1 MIRIVLVD
9 DEPVVRHGLK
19 MRLEL
24 TKEMRVVG
32 EAGDGETA
40 LQLIRELK
48 PDVVVM
54 DIELHQSDG
63 ITLTRTLRAEKS
75 SAAIL
80 IHSMHDDAETR
91 EKARGAGAAKFV
103 SKHEG
108 TVALLK
114 AIREVTK
121 LPQDSIPQEQPNG
134 GSENHQ

>member
-24 TKEMRVVG
+24 IKEMRVVG

-40 LQLIRELK
+40 LQLVRELK

-63 ITLTRTLRAEKS
+63 ITLTRILRAEKS

-91 EKARGAGAAKFV
+91 EKARGAGACAFV

-121 LPQDSIPQEQPNG
+121 PPQDSKSQEQPNG
-134 GSENHQ
+134 ESENH